1 MATKKPMKKFKRY
14 DVGGPVDEAT
24 AKQRGLDA
32 SNKEAP
38 VGFFERIRA
47 GNIDD
52 PSSEAYKRFGAGRGR
67 STAATT
73 TETKPQIVARIPPKP
88 RELTPNEQ
96 SGYMQNLISSGSD
109 IVGRPQ
115 NEGYRPNAGTASE
128 RAMLEGAFDSDKITE
143 NTGPRTKP
151 IVKTPVKPVAS
162 KPVASKPQ
170 ETEKPSQYPGAM
182 RGMRSDAGTSP
193 PIATHFGPRDEEKA
207 ANKMNIP
214 KMRDDAKKALEED
227 PSALMMG
234 GGAAAAAAAALLA
247 KSKFGKLFKG
257 AKGLA
262 DAKRLERPGTV
273 TGKDFLVRDYEGA
286 AKSGAKGAPKKQLG
300 YSKDT
305 DVTDVTAKKRGG
317 AVKKYASGGMV
328 SSASRRADGIATKG
342 KTRGRMC

>member
-1 MATKKPMKKFKRY
+1 MATKKPIKKFKRY

-67 STAATT
+67 ATAATT

-128 RAMLEGAFDSDKITE
+128 RAMLEGAFDSDKIIE

-151 IVKTPVKPVAS
+151 IVSPS
-162 KPVASKPQ
+162 KPTAP
-170 ETEKPSQYPGAM
+170 KPSAIKTESKIKSAPKAPAYLQRYTEEMMEADNP
-182 RGMRSDAGTSP
+182 RSVKAEKVPAEKAKPAASP
-193 PIATHFGPRDEEKA
+193 PSVPKASFSKVPTSEQASANRAAVAEKFKGMGSSVADYFSNFETPAKRKAREQKEKA
-207 ANKMNIP
+207 A
-214 KMRDDAKKALEED
+214 
-227 PSALMMG
+227 
-234 GGAAAAAAAALLA
+234 
-247 KSKFGKLFKG
+247 KG
-257 AKGLA
+257 
-262 DAKRLERPGTV
+262 
-273 TGKDFLVRDYEGA
+273 
-286 AKSGAKGAPKKQLG
+286 S
-300 YSKDT
+300 
-305 DVTDVTAKKRGG
+305 
-317 AVKKYASGGMV
+317 YASGGSV
-328 SSASRRADGIATKG
+328 SSASKRADGIATKG
-342 KTRGRMC
+342 KTRGKMV